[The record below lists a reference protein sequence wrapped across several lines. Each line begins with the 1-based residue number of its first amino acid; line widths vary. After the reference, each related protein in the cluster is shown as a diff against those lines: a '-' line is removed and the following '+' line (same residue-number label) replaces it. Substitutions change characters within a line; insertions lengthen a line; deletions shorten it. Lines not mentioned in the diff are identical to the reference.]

1 MKIAELIF
9 KRVNRDYLLPS
20 IQREFVWLKSP
31 KEQKIEKLYD
41 SIMQKYPFGTI
52 LTWEVDKPLELEKL
66 QWEVYEFV
74 QDYDKDT
81 PHNEIANINGFTKLF
96 LVLDGQQRL
105 SSLNVGLRGSVSYTS
120 NTKKRTSKLFLN
132 LFSEIEDNPDNDFG
146 LKYEFKFLVNVP
158 ENDNQLWFEVG
169 KVLDFYDKDTEVFKE
184 YFDQSIRQKT
194 NDNNKVIKAKMIL
207 GQLHQTFCCDETIIV
222 TLVTGDDEK
231 ALNVFVR
238 TNDGGIKLEKAD
250 LLLSYMESNKNIFKP
265 NGARKEIFG
274 FVDLL
279 NEVELHK
286 PDYDL
291 AKDDVLKA
299 ALVLSD
305 LEVQYKIKNFNQ
317 ENLDTISNNWETIK
331 KYLNLTVKLIARYGF
346 SAKNIISKNSLI
358 PVAYYL
364 MKKGTSS
371 SFIASQSIADI
382 EIKIEI
388 IKWLVISQ
396 LTGAFG
402 SSSDFTLKSVT
413 ILRTFFQSY

>member
-169 KVLDFYDKDTEVFKE
+169 KVLE
-184 YFDQSIRQKT
+184 
-194 NDNNKVIKAKMIL
+194 AKMIL